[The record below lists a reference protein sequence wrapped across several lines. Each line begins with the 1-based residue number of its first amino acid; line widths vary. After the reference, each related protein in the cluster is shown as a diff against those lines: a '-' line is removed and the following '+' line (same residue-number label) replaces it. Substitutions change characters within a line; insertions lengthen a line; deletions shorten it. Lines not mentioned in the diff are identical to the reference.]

1 MACVDSCR
9 HGAIAIEDTIEAY
22 TPVLILQGAWDVDCA
37 RKRVPDGIPIFVASS
52 RVATGVG
59 ERYIAQ
65 NVIFVPGGLA
75 TAISE
80 AFVASNGLVCS
91 CAQEGG
97 EFRFHLTSD
106 ADYLRRAQGSKYVK
120 SNPLGAYREV
130 RGGPARWSKGSLYR
144 SSLSGCCDA

>member
-1 MACVDSCR
+1 MVSPSSLR
-9 HGAIAIEDTIEAY
+9 PLEW
-22 TPVLILQGAWDVDCA
+22 LQGWAKDTSL
-37 RKRVPDGIPIFVASS
+37 RMSS
-52 RVATGVG
+52 SS
-59 ERYIAQ
+59 
-65 NVIFVPGGLA
+65 GGLA

-130 RGGPARWSKGSLYR
+130 GRPCKVVKGF
-144 SSLSGCCDA
+144 SLSAFLVRLLRCVTSLEAV